1 MSISREEL
9 IEKLSDWIDVAV
21 IAEELLD
28 TMAEVAQ
35 PEEITLDNAKQVYY
49 DFLQNELADGL
60 RRSVK
65 AA

>member
-9 IEKLSDWIDVAV
+9 VSELSGWIDTTV

-28 TMAEVAQ
+28 TMAEAAL
-35 PEEITLDNAKQVYY
+35 PEEITLDNAKRVYY

-60 RRSVK
+60 RRSAK